1 MAKGRPQ
8 VTHRAL
14 VLQVRNVG
22 EGHRVVDAW
31 LLGQGRIGLWARNA
45 RSSRRRFAGALNPFT
60 ELLVTVTPE
69 ENLWRLEAVDV
80 RVDRHGIRD
89 SLGAI
94 GRAAT
99 LCRVVQA
106 LWPSGQDADGVFEGL
121 TVALD
126 HLAALRLPRA
136 AGLYPRLAQWAG
148 LMPSLTF
155 CGQCQR
161 SAQQLTAPSGRP
173 YLICSACAPHEPPLA
188 PEVRA
193 ALGGARIQEEPVAA
207 RVEAIVTEWVSLFT
221 GKKLTPWMAQA
232 LPTGGHSP

>member
-1 MAKGRPQ
+1 MAQGRPP

-31 LLGQGRIGLWARNA
+31 LLGHGRIGLWARNA
-45 RSSRRRFAGALNPFT
+45 RTSKRRFAGALNPFM

-69 ENLWRLEAVDV
+69 DNLWRLQAADV
-80 RVDRHGIRD
+80 RADRQGIRD
-89 SLGAI
+89 SLSAI

-99 LCRVVQA
+99 LCRMVQA
-106 LWPSGQDADGVFEGL
+106 LWPSGQDAAGVFEGL

-126 HLAALRLPRA
+126 HLAAARLPRA

-155 CGQCQR
+155 CGQCHR
-161 SAQQLTAPSGRP
+161 AAETQLTAPKGRP
-173 YLICSACAPHEPPLA
+173 TLVCTTCAPQEQPLDA
-188 PEVRA
+188 AVRA
-193 ALGGARIQEEPVAA
+193 ALGGARIEQEAVAA

-232 LPTGGHSP
+232 LPTGP